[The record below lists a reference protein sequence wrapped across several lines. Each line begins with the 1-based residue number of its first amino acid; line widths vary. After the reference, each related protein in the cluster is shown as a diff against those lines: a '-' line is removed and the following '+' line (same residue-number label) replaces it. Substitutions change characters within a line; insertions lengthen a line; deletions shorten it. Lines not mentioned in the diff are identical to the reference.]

1 MNEEDIKKIIDGADD
16 YDEAREDSLL
26 AIAGEF
32 YSRRMSAVTIAAWV
46 NSLVALA
53 VAVVCAV
60 WFFRTEQVKDEIL
73 YAVVF
78 LTAIIW
84 ISGVKTFAWME
95 ISRKRTARDMKRLEI
110 RLLAAGDAGRQPPR
124 PGGRT

>member
-1 MNEEDIKKIIDGADD
+1 MNDEDIRKIIDDADS

-26 AIAGEF
+26 RMAGEF
-32 YSRRMSAVTIAAWV
+32 YSRRMSAMTAVAWV

-53 VAVVCAV
+53 IAAVCAV
-60 WFFRTEQVKDEIL
+60 RFFRTDQVKDEIL

-84 ISGVKTFAWME
+84 ISGVKTLAWLALYRRSIARE
-95 ISRKRTARDMKRLEI
+95 IKRLEI
-110 RLLAAGDAGRQPPR
+110 RLLAAGEAGRQPKPA
-124 PGGRT
+124 GRS